1 MSWQKTLGIDPLV
14 WYRVVGKQPVT
25 LQRLALAAAL
35 CPEVIND
42 RKVWRLPKS
51 FREAVSMAE
60 QCWPGQAEERIRE
73 AIRVALSAQS
83 FEKQMEAAI
92 AFDMRFAAWIV
103 ACYSKIAVDMAYE
116 YPKQIESGYDY
127 QLKTSDGQYSE
138 ADLTRASDHAT
149 REMMFWITNGSVD
162 EDYYNKLRPLLTVV
176 RFMPG
181 FTNVFVVT
189 RAAAYAVRSLIVID
203 AIAQKKKDTK
213 NWVLET
219 IQDGRVPGV
228 RTEQKTAGIG
238 KGEFADLDLRWL
250 SRELSSEWTIRTLTF
265 RDDDPAKISWSHI
278 AARAAA
284 LAARTFP
291 LDGSSSSGELIS
303 SRGLASFAAGALAGA
318 AAARVISGL
327 R

>member
-51 FREAVSMAE
+51 FRDAVSMAE

-92 AFDMRFAAWIV
+92 AFDMRFAAWV
-103 ACYSKIAVDMAYE
+103 AACYSKIAVDMAYE

-127 QLKTSDGQYSE
+127 QLLESKGQYNA
-138 ADLTRASDHAT
+138 ADLTRASDMAT
-149 REMMFWITNGSVD
+149 REMMRWVRDGEVG
-162 EDYYNKLRPLLTVV
+162 EGYYDSLVAMRTQ
-176 RFMPG
+176 FTPG
-181 FTNVFVVT
+181 KVNVFVAT

-203 AIAQKKKDTK
+203 AIAQKEKDTK
-213 NWVLET
+213 NWVLENL
-219 IQDGRVPGV
+219 QDGRIPGV

-238 KGEFADLDLRWL
+238 KGEFVDLDLKFV
-250 SRELSSEWTIRTLTF
+250 SREVAAEWTIRTVSF
-265 RDDDPAKISWSHI
+265 RDDDPAKISESHV
-278 AARAAA
+278 AARAAS

-291 LDGSSSSGELIS
+291 LDGPPSSGELIS
-303 SRGLASFAAGALAGA
+303 SRGVASFAAGALAGA
-318 AAARVISGL
+318 AAAKILARL

>member
-14 WYRVVGKQPVT
+14 WHRVVGKQPVT

-35 CPEVIND
+35 CPEIIND

-51 FREAVSMAE
+51 FRDAVSMAE

-127 QLKTSDGQYSE
+127 QLQTAEGQYSE

-162 EDYYNKLRPLLTVV
+162 EDYYNKLRPLVLS
-176 RFMPG
+176 FMPG
-181 FTNVFVVT
+181 FTNVFVAT

-203 AIAQKKKDTK
+203 AIAQKEKDTK
-213 NWVLET
+213 NWVLEN

-238 KGEFADLDLRWL
+238 KGEFVDLDLEFV
-250 SRELSSEWTIRTLTF
+250 SRELSAEWTIRTLTF
-265 RDDDPAKISWSHI
+265 RDDDPAKIAESHV

-291 LDGSSSSGELIS
+291 IDGPSSSGEIVS
-303 SRGLASFAAGALAGA
+303 SRGVASFAAGALAGA
-318 AAARVISGL
+318 AAAKILARL

>member
-51 FREAVSMAE
+51 FRDAVSMAE

-73 AIRVALSAQS
+73 AIRVAMSAQS

-116 YPKQIESGYDY
+116 YPKQIESGYGL
-127 QLKTSDGQYSE
+127 QLQTAEGQYNE
-138 ADLTRASDHAT
+138 ADLTRASEKAT
-149 REMMFWITNGSVD
+149 RAMMRWIADGRVD
-162 EDYYNKLRPLLTVV
+162 EAYYAFLRPMRS
-176 RFMPG
+176 RFDAEME
-181 FTNVFVVT
+181 NVFFVT
-189 RAAAYAVRSLIVID
+189 GVAARAVRSLVVFD
-203 AIAQKKKDTK
+203 AACRKDKSSATDMLKLIQLNNVLAMRTK
-213 NWVLET
+213 
-219 IQDGRVPGV
+219 
-228 RTEQKTAGIG
+228 TETAGVDE
-238 KGEFADLDLRWL
+238 GEYVDLDLRWL
-250 SRELSSEWTIRTLTF
+250 SRQLSSEWTIRTVSF
-265 RDDDPAKISWSHI
+265 RDDDPAKISESHV
-278 AARAAA
+278 AARAAS

-291 LDGSSSSGELIS
+291 LEGPPSSGEIVS
-303 SRGLASFAAGALAGA
+303 SRGVASFAAGALAGA
-318 AAARVISGL
+318 AAAKILASL